1 MTEYQQQQQQPPLH
15 PPTYEVAMLGQP
27 YVIAPMLPYQHYEST
42 LQHYVQ
48 MSTAPSAPPLSPSP
62 TQIQEQRR
70 FWNHYGL
77 DLVMGFHQIYLH
89 GRTGDKYLLTDA
101 TKSLLYTAAIDVE
114 TTCFCC
120 TVPRGPGVTFNLTSR
135 NHQHVL
141 TVHRSTQ
148 AFWCSSQETEVDVKI
163 PPDVMIGTVEGKGEN
178 FTLINP
184 SGDIT
189 CYVEKEDEACC
200 SCSNASHKVVPV
212 GFPHDLGSLTRTS
225 TGLVITF
232 PAVLDVATR
241 LLLTCCALNLQ
252 YAEEEERKTSS

>member
-1 MTEYQQQQQQPPLH
+1 MTQQQQQPPSY

-62 TQIQEQRR
+62 TEIQEQRR

-89 GRTGDKYLLTDA
+89 SRTGDKYLLTDA
-101 TKSLLYTAAIDVE
+101 SKSLIYTAAIDVE

-135 NHQHVL
+135 NQQHVL

-148 AFWCSSQETEVDVKI
+148 TFWCSSEET
-163 PPDVMIGTVEGKGEN
+163 
-178 FTLINP
+178 
-184 SGDIT
+184 
-189 CYVEKEDEACC
+189 
-200 SCSNASHKVVPV
+200 VVPV
-212 GFPHDLGSLTRTS
+212 GFPHDLGSLTRFGS
-225 TGLVITF
+225 GLVITF

-241 LLLTCCALNLQ
+241 VLLTCCALNLQ
-252 YAEEEERKTSS
+252 YAIEEERKSSS